1 MRIYVGELELSQLRQ
16 TGEILLS
23 LAKGLE
29 LAPSELVFEVSS
41 VNVPMALFEPAPPVP
56 DAPPAPP
63 VPDAPPAPPVP
74 DAPPAPPVPD
84 APPAPPVPDA
94 PIGELDSLGMPW
106 DARIHT
112 PVKSKKVDGV
122 WKLKRGVDKALVA
135 LVQAETGGIAV
146 SPEQKNEVF
155 KNLVTRVTGLIT
167 PPSPYKINH
176 INQLLQKWDI
186 PSIPMLQNAP
196 IETIQAVLKEVEKL
210 CLNIAS

>member
-41 VNVPMALFEPAPPVP
+41 VNV
-56 DAPPAPP
+56 
-63 VPDAPPAPPVP
+63 
-74 DAPPAPPVPD
+74 PVPD

>member
-41 VNVPMALFEPAPPVP
+41 VNVPMA
-56 DAPPAPP
+56 PPAPP
-63 VPDAPPAPPVP
+63 VPDT
-74 DAPPAPPVPD
+74 PPAPPVPD